1 MVGLGKAKEYSLQ
14 PTLKKSVNFFNA
26 CVNRMLKTEVC
37 LHLAKS
43 FRIFA
48 SSKQRI
54 TPTCR
59 ATNNNTNNEMKSNN
73 TTFQTIWKDLRAN
86 IKKALGCEDENLTPS
101 LREIGESQLAE
112 FDKQIEE
119 MEEAAK
125 LLPKNLDLSNW
136 EKLKNYPNKEDNLDG
151 DTNNEDDVILVPT
164 NDEEFLTE
172 LNKEMARQRRNGERD
187 PWRLVALG
195 MIYHLYKLEEFRKI
209 GKIDLSNWEYL
220 KNYEGCVI

>member
-1 MVGLGKAKEYSLQ
+1 M
-14 PTLKKSVNFFNA
+14 
-26 CVNRMLKTEVC
+26 
-37 LHLAKS
+37 
-43 FRIFA
+43 
-48 SSKQRI
+48 
-54 TPTCR
+54 

-119 MEEAAK
+119 MVSCYH
-125 LLPKNLDLSNW
+125 LSNW
-136 EKLKNYPNKEDNLDG
+136 EKLKNYPNKEDNRDG

-209 GKIDLSNWEYL
+209 GNIDLSNWEYL
-220 KNYEGCVI
+220 KNDEGCVIV

>member
-1 MVGLGKAKEYSLQ
+1 M
-14 PTLKKSVNFFNA
+14 
-26 CVNRMLKTEVC
+26 
-37 LHLAKS
+37 
-43 FRIFA
+43 
-48 SSKQRI
+48 
-54 TPTCR
+54 

-136 EKLKNYPNKEDNLDG
+136 GTLKNYPNKEDNRDG

-164 NDEEFLTE
+164 ND
-172 LNKEMARQRRNGERD
+172 
-187 PWRLVALG
+187 
-195 MIYHLYKLEEFRKI
+195 
-209 GKIDLSNWEYL
+209 
-220 KNYEGCVI
+220 

>member
-1 MVGLGKAKEYSLQ
+1 
-14 PTLKKSVNFFNA
+14 
-26 CVNRMLKTEVC
+26 
-37 LHLAKS
+37 
-43 FRIFA
+43 
-48 SSKQRI
+48 
-54 TPTCR
+54 
-59 ATNNNTNNEMKSNN
+59 
-73 TTFQTIWKDLRAN
+73 
-86 IKKALGCEDENLTPS
+86 
-101 LREIGESQLAE
+101 
-112 FDKQIEE
+112 

-136 EKLKNYPNKEDNLDG
+136 EKLKNYPNKEDNRDG

>member
-1 MVGLGKAKEYSLQ
+1 MA
-14 PTLKKSVNFFNA
+14 TL
-26 CVNRMLKTEVC
+26 
-37 LHLAKS
+37 
-43 FRIFA
+43 
-48 SSKQRI
+48 
-54 TPTCR
+54 
-59 ATNNNTNNEMKSNN
+59 NNNTNNEMKSNN

-101 LREIGESQLAE
+101 LREIGESQLAKM
-112 FDKQIEE
+112 DKELEE
-119 MEEAAK
+119 IKEMAK
-125 LLPKNLDLSNW
+125 SLPESIDLSNC
-136 EKLKNYPNKEDNLDG
+136 ETLKNRPNKEDNFDD

-209 GKIDLSNWEYL
+209 GNIDLSNWVYL
-220 KNYEGCVI
+220 KNDEGCVIV

>member
-1 MVGLGKAKEYSLQ
+1 M
-14 PTLKKSVNFFNA
+14 
-26 CVNRMLKTEVC
+26 
-37 LHLAKS
+37 
-43 FRIFA
+43 
-48 SSKQRI
+48 
-54 TPTCR
+54 

-86 IKKALGCEDENLTPS
+86 IKKVLGCEDENLTPS

-119 MEEAAK
+119 MEEMSK
-125 LLPKNLDLSNW
+125 FLPEKIELSNW
-136 EKLKNYPNKEDNLDG
+136 ETLKNYPNKEDNRDG

-172 LNKEMARQRRNGERD
+172 LNKEIARQRRNGESD

-195 MIYHLYKLEEFRKI
+195 MIYHLYKLESFRKI
-209 GKIDLSNWEYL
+209 GNIDLSNWEYL
-220 KNYEGCVI
+220 KNYEGCVIV

>member
-1 MVGLGKAKEYSLQ
+1 MA
-14 PTLKKSVNFFNA
+14 TL
-26 CVNRMLKTEVC
+26 
-37 LHLAKS
+37 
-43 FRIFA
+43 
-48 SSKQRI
+48 
-54 TPTCR
+54 
-59 ATNNNTNNEMKSNN
+59 NNNTNNEMKSNN

-136 EKLKNYPNKEDNLDG
+136 EKLKNYPNKEDNRDG

-195 MIYHLYKLEEFRKI
+195 MIYHFYKLEEFRKI

>member
-1 MVGLGKAKEYSLQ
+1 M
-14 PTLKKSVNFFNA
+14 
-26 CVNRMLKTEVC
+26 
-37 LHLAKS
+37 
-43 FRIFA
+43 
-48 SSKQRI
+48 
-54 TPTCR
+54 
-59 ATNNNTNNEMKSNN
+59 
-73 TTFQTIWKDLRAN
+73 
-86 IKKALGCEDENLTPS
+86 
-101 LREIGESQLAE
+101 REIGESQLAE

-136 EKLKNYPNKEDNLDG
+136 EKLKNYPNKEDNRDG